1 MSGLFRFRSAVWLM
15 LIGCLSFIPAEEQR
29 HHRKAHKERTPNF
42 IFILTDDLG
51 WSSLSLRMD
60 DRVPDARSDFHETPQ
75 MERLAARSL
84 RFTRGYSPDPIC
96 SPTRRS
102 LQFGQSSI
110 RHDDDPFIERYA
122 PRPDLPWKTI
132 PQVLKSIQPRYRAAH
147 FGKWDL
153 RNGKG
158 PEQYGYDEGDGN
170 TGNGQGN
177 VVSGKE
183 EKWTT
188 HTTRDNA
195 KQTDSLTIRAIDFM
209 RRQHRDGMPFYL
221 QVSHYATHANIET
234 SAASLARFEGKARG
248 KKHDN
253 PAWAGMLFD
262 LDRAVG
268 RLLDELDRLGL
279 SDNTYVILM
288 ADNGGVEFIPPVS
301 NRLDHPEK
309 FSKPMRNAPLR
320 GGKWTLYEGGIRVPF
335 MVAGPG
341 IKPGQT
347 DVQAIGW
354 DILPTITQLAGG
366 DPATLKDLDGGS
378 LVPVLHGRPNAAVKR
393 STDALFFH
401 RFHKGYGHSAIIQ
414 GNHKLIHFWKSGKT
428 ELYDLSKDPGEL
440 RDLAKAEPDRTESL
454 YDNLMRYI
462 QRVNPALER

>member
-1 MSGLFRFRSAVWLM
+1 MLKVIRSMRWGVFIVL
-15 LIGCLSFIPAEEQR
+15 LSFIPKTDADLGISGT
-29 HHRKAHKERTPNF
+29 KERIPNF

-60 DRVPDARSDFHETPQ
+60 DRVDGSRSDFHETPQ

-110 RHDDDPFIERYA
+110 RHDDDPFIARYA
-122 PRPDLPWKTI
+122 PRPDLPWQTI
-132 PQVLKSIQPRYRAAH
+132 PQVLKSIHPRYRAAH

-158 PEQYGYDEGDGN
+158 PESYGYDEGDGD

-183 EKWTT
+183 EKWTQ
-188 HTTRDNA
+188 HTTRDNP

-209 RRQHRDGMPFYL
+209 RRQQREGHPFYM
-221 QVSHYATHANIET
+221 QVSHYATHANMET
-234 SAASLARFEGKARG
+234 SAASLARFEGKSRG

-268 RLLDELDRLGL
+268 RLMEELDRLGIA
-279 SDNTYVILM
+279 DHTYVILM

-301 NRLDHPEK
+301 NRLDHPST
-309 FSKPMRNAPLR
+309 FDRPMRNAPLR

-335 MVAGPG
+335 MVSGPG

-347 DVQAIGW
+347 DVPAIGW
-354 DILPTITQLAGG
+354 DILPTITSLAGG
-366 DPATLKDLDGGS
+366 DPGKLKDLDGGS
-378 LVPVLHGRPNAAVKR
+378 LVSVLHGRPEARVQR
-393 STDALFFH
+393 PTEALFFH
-401 RFHKGYGHSAIIQ
+401 RFHKGYGHSAVIQ
-414 GNHKLIHFWKSGKT
+414 GDLKLIHFWKTGKL
-428 ELYDLSKDPGEL
+428 EMYDLKADPRELKDLSSVDPARTKSL
-440 RDLAKAEPDRTESL
+440 DKLLAD
-454 YDNLMRYI
+454 YM
-462 QRVNPALER
+462 QRVNPALKP

>member
-1 MSGLFRFRSAVWLM
+1 MDHTQHILRSLSWLCLM
-15 LIGCLSFIPAEEQR
+15 ACLSFTPHLDER
-29 HHRKAHKERTPNF
+29 HVSGHMRERSPNF

-60 DRVPDARSDFHETPQ
+60 DRVDGSRSDFHDTPQ

-110 RHDDDPFIERYA
+110 RQDDEPFIARYA

-132 PQVLKSIQPRYRAAH
+132 PQVLKGIQPRYRAAH

-158 PEQYGYDEGDGN
+158 PEAYGYDEGDGD

-183 EKWTT
+183 EKWTQ

-209 RRQHRDGMPFYL
+209 RRQQREGHPFYL

-234 SAASLARFEGKARG
+234 SAAGLARFEGKPRG

-268 RLLDELDRLGL
+268 KLMEELDRLGI
-279 SDNTYVILM
+279 SDHTYVILM

-301 NRLDHPEK
+301 NRLDHPST
-309 FSKPMRNAPLR
+309 FDRPMRNAPLR

-335 MVAGPG
+335 MVSGPG

-347 DVQAIGW
+347 NVPAIGW

-366 DPATLKDLDGGS
+366 DPGKLKDLDGGS
-378 LVPVLHGRPNAAVKR
+378 LVPVLNGRP
-393 STDALFFH
+393 DARVQRPTEALYFH
-401 RFHKGYGHSAIIQ
+401 RFHKGYGHSAVIQ
-414 GNHKLIHFWKSGKT
+414 DDHKLIRFWKTGKV
-428 ELYDLSKDPGEL
+428 ELFDLSKDPGEL
-440 RDLAKAEPDRTESL
+440 KDLSAIDPERTRALDRLLS
-454 YDNLMRYI
+454 D
-462 QRVNPALER
+462 

>member
-1 MSGLFRFRSAVWLM
+1 MSGLFRFRSAVWLI

-132 PQVLKSIQPRYRAAH
+132 PQVLKSIQPHYRAAH

-209 RRQHRDGMPFYL
+209 RRQHRDGKPFYM

-301 NRLDHPEK
+301 NRLDHPAS
-309 FSKPMRNAPLR
+309 FSRPMRNAPLR

-347 DVQAIGW
+347 DVPAIGW
-354 DILPTITQLAGG
+354 DFLPTITQLAGG
-366 DPATLKDLDGGS
+366 DPAILKDLDGGS
-378 LVPVLHGRPNAAVKR
+378 LVPVLHGRTGAAVERK
-393 STDALFFH
+393 TDALYFH
-401 RFHKGYGHSAIIQ
+401 RFHKGYGHSAVIH
-414 GNHKLIHFWKSGKT
+414 GDLKLIHFWKTGKT
-428 ELYDLSKDPGEL
+428 ELYDLSRDPGEL
-440 RDLAKAEPDRTESL
+440 KDLSMLDPARVKSMDKMLSD
-454 YDNLMRYI
+454 YV
-462 QRVNPALER
+462 QRVNPALVR